1 MNLKTKGSSEENK
14 ENLKFNK
21 KRIKNRRCPVCNK
34 ILPDPPNPF
43 DPFCSDRCKM
53 IDLSKWLNEEYR
65 IHDNNR

>member
-1 MNLKTKGSSEENK
+1 M
-14 ENLKFNK
+14 
-21 KRIKNRRCPVCNK
+21 KNRRCPVCNK

-43 DPFCSDRCKM
+43 DPFCSNRCKM